1 MKLTN
6 KNPREDG
13 FYMPGEFEPHQ
24 GCILIWPERP
34 GSWGYGAEAAGNA
47 FAAVIKAIAQSEKVY
62 VAVTKKT
69 LPIAQK
75 KLFGETE
82 KIDADDLQQKMTQGN
97 IELFFAETDDAWA
110 RDVAPTF
117 VKSNAHN
124 LANPNSASLEK
135 NSSSVHN
142 SVIRAVNWEFNAWGG
157 KVDGLYA
164 SWEKDNA
171 FASTFADHFG
181 FDWYDAAP
189 FVLEGG
195 SIHSDGEG
203 TLLTTESCLLSAGRN
218 PKLSR
223 EQIEEELS
231 RFLGIKKVLWLPRG
245 IYQDETNEHVDNMCA
260 FLRPGEV
267 VLAWTDNPDDPQY
280 ELSNKSLSYLESVRD
295 ARGCKLIIHKLPIP
309 DHPICITKED
319 LDGYTFEEGED
330 MREVGERLAASYVNF
345 YFSNDAIIL
354 PVFGGENKDSDER
367 AVTLMQ
373 QWNPDRKVIPIPA
386 RDILTGG
393 GNIHCITQQIPR

>member
-1 MKLTN
+1 MDYINST
-6 KNPREDG
+6 PAADG
-13 FYMPGEFEPHQ
+13 FRMPAEFERHQ
-24 GCILIWPERP
+24 GCIMIWPERP
-34 GSWGYGAEAAGNA
+34 GSWAYGAKAAKKAFAQIASVISESEQVYMIVSEGRKEEAA
-47 FAAVIKAIAQSEKVY
+47 KM
-62 VAVTKKT
+62 
-69 LPIAQK
+69 LP
-75 KLFGETE
+75 ETVRLVVM
-82 KIDADDLQQKMTQGN
+82 D
-97 IELFFAETDDAWA
+97 TDDAWA
-110 RDVAPTF
+110 RDTGPTF
-117 VKSNAHN
+117 VVSGNVDTPYEARD
-124 LANPNSASLEK
+124 LRG
-135 NSSSVHN
+135 
-142 SVIRAVNWEFNAWGG
+142 INWEFNAWGG
-157 KVDGLYA
+157 NVDGLYA

-171 FASTFADHFG
+171 FASAFADQFG

-218 PKLSR
+218 LNLSR
-223 EQIEEELS
+223 EQIEEQLS

-245 IYQDETNEHVDNMCA
+245 IYQDETNEHVDNVCA

-267 VLAWTDNPDDPQY
+267 VLAWTDNKDDPQY
-280 ELSNKSLSYLESVRD
+280 ELSHQSLSYLENVRD
-295 ARGCKLIIHKLPIP
+295 AKGRKLVIHKVPIP

-354 PVFGGENKDSDER
+354 PVFGGENKESDEQ
-367 AVTLMQ
+367 AVQLMQ
-373 QWNPDRKVIPIPA
+373 QWNPDRKVIPVFA

>member
-1 MKLTN
+1 MKLIN
-6 KNPREDG
+6 KIPREDG
-13 FYMPGEFEPHQ
+13 FYMPGEFESHQ

-34 GSWGYGAEAAGNA
+34 GSWGYGAEAAGSA

-75 KLFGETE
+75 KLFGESANLNT
-82 KIDADDLQQKMTQGN
+82 DTQQDMKQGN

-110 RDVAPTF
+110 RDVSPTF
-117 VKSNAHN
+117 VKLSVPNPVNSN
-124 LANPNSASLEK
+124 LTGLD
-135 NSSSVHN
+135 HN
-142 SVIRAVNWEFNAWGG
+142 SNSMHLSTIRAVNWEFNAWGG

-171 FASTFADHFG
+171 FASAFADHFG
-181 FDWYDAAP
+181 FDWYDATP

-231 RFLGIKKVLWLPRG
+231 RFLGIRKVLWLPRG
-245 IYQDETNEHVDNMCA
+245 IYQDETNEHVDNVCA

-280 ELSNKSLSYLESVRD
+280 ELSNKSLSYLENVRD
-295 ARGCKLIIHKLPIP
+295 AKGRKLIIHKLPIP

-354 PVFGGENKDSDER
+354 PVFGGENKESDER

-373 QWNPDRKVIPIPA
+373 QWNPDRNVIPVPA

>member
-1 MKLTN
+1 MNYINST
-6 KNPREDG
+6 PAADG
-13 FYMPGEFEPHQ
+13 FRMPAEFERHQ
-24 GCILIWPERP
+24 GCIMIWPERP
-34 GSWGYGAEAAGNA
+34 GSWAYGAKAAKKAFAQIASVISESEQVYMIVSEGRKEEAA
-47 FAAVIKAIAQSEKVY
+47 KM
-62 VAVTKKT
+62 
-69 LPIAQK
+69 LP
-75 KLFGETE
+75 ETVRLVVM
-82 KIDADDLQQKMTQGN
+82 D
-97 IELFFAETDDAWA
+97 TDDAWA
-110 RDVAPTF
+110 RDTGPTF
-117 VKSNAHN
+117 VVSGNVDTPYEARD
-124 LANPNSASLEK
+124 LRG
-135 NSSSVHN
+135 
-142 SVIRAVNWEFNAWGG
+142 INWEFNAWGG
-157 KVDGLYA
+157 NVDGLYA

-171 FASTFADHFG
+171 FASAFADQFG

-218 PKLSR
+218 PNLSR
-223 EQIEEELS
+223 EQIEEQLS

-245 IYQDETNEHVDNMCA
+245 IYQDETNEHVDNVCA

-267 VLAWTDNPDDPQY
+267 VLAWTDNKDDPQY
-280 ELSNKSLSYLESVRD
+280 ELSHQSLSYLENVRD
-295 ARGCKLIIHKLPIP
+295 AKGRKLVIHKLPIP

-354 PVFGGENKDSDER
+354 PVFGGENKESDER
-367 AVTLMQ
+367 AVQLMQ
-373 QWNPDRKVIPIPA
+373 QWNPDRKVIPVFA

>member
-1 MKLTN
+1 MDYINST
-6 KNPREDG
+6 PAADG
-13 FYMPGEFEPHQ
+13 FRMPAEFERHQ
-24 GCILIWPERP
+24 GCIMIWPERP
-34 GSWGYGAEAAGNA
+34 GSWAYGAKAAKKAFAQIASVISESEQVYMIVSEGRKEEAA
-47 FAAVIKAIAQSEKVY
+47 KM
-62 VAVTKKT
+62 
-69 LPIAQK
+69 LP
-75 KLFGETE
+75 ETVRLVVM
-82 KIDADDLQQKMTQGN
+82 D
-97 IELFFAETDDAWA
+97 TDDAWA
-110 RDVAPTF
+110 RDTGPTF
-117 VKSNAHN
+117 VVSGNVDTPYAARD
-124 LANPNSASLEK
+124 LRG
-135 NSSSVHN
+135 
-142 SVIRAVNWEFNAWGG
+142 INWEFNAWGG
-157 KVDGLYA
+157 NVDGLYA

-171 FASTFADHFG
+171 FASAFADQFG

-218 PKLSR
+218 PNLSR
-223 EQIEEELS
+223 EQIEEQLS

-245 IYQDETNEHVDNMCA
+245 IYQDETNEHVDNVCA

-267 VLAWTDNPDDPQY
+267 VLAWTDNKDDPQY
-280 ELSNKSLSYLESVRD
+280 ELSHQSLSNLENVR
-295 ARGCKLIIHKLPIP
+295 AAKGRKLVIHKLPNP
-309 DHPICITKED
+309 DHQICITKED

-354 PVFGGENKDSDER
+354 PVFGGENKESDER
-367 AVTLMQ
+367 AVQLMQ
-373 QWNPDRKVIPIPA
+373 QWNPDRKVIPVFA